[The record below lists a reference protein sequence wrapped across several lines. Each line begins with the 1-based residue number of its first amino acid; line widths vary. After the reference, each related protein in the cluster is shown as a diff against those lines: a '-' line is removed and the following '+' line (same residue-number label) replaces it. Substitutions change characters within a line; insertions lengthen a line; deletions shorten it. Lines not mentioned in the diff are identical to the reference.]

1 MFRNKHHACPLC
13 GSEKIGQCYTITKYA
28 HPFTIDKC
36 EKCSFMFMNPPFTE
50 AEIRNMYREDYYSGK
65 ADYSYV
71 DEREIERFAMYVW
84 KKRMKFIARHA
95 PAGNYLDVGAAF
107 GGLMK
112 AAEHYFIPHGIELSP
127 YAGEITSALFPGRV
141 HIGTLEDHPFSREY
155 FSAITMIELIEHL
168 EDPHRALVQCHGLLK
183 KGGLLVVQTANM
195 DGIQAKQL
203 KNRYEYF
210 MPGHLSYFSMSNLSS
225 TLREC
230 GFTRIN
236 VYYPV
241 EFGLIP
247 KLLKSRHAFKSLTD
261 YRAWARIS
269 WYHAKSKFH
278 CGTFAMTSSMVIYAY
293 K

>member
-1 MFRNKHHACPLC
+1 
-13 GSEKIGQCYTITKYA
+13 
-28 HPFTIDKC
+28 
-36 EKCSFMFMNPPFTE
+36 MNPPFTE
-50 AEIRNMYREDYYSGK
+50 AEIKNMYREDYYSGK

-71 DEREIERFAMYVW
+71 DEREIERFAMHVW

-112 AAEHYFIPHGIELSP
+112 AAEQYFIPHGIEISP
-127 YAGEITSALFPGRV
+127 YAGEKASALFPGRV
-141 HIGTLEDHPFSREY
+141 HIGTLEDHPFSGDY

-168 EDPHRALVQCHGLLK
+168 EDPRRALARCHGLLK

-195 DGIQAKQL
+195 DGRQARQL
-203 KNRYEYF
+203 KDRYEYF
-210 MPGHLSYFSMSNLSS
+210 MPGHLSYFSMSNLRS

-230 GFTRIN
+230 GFSRIK

-247 KLLKSRHAFKSLTD
+247 KLLKSRHAFKSFKD
-261 YRAWARIS
+261 YRAWPRIS
-269 WYHAKSKFH
+269 WYHVKSKVH